1 MTDSKLD
8 LNTDF
13 SQENLSRENILELR
27 ENVYSSKDELDK
39 LNKYIQKLKQSI
51 RSAKDTQEVKDK
63 TLILGISHWI
73 LGNLDEAIEALSD
86 LKTRKIASYF
96 LGKCYQELG
105 DYERAIE
112 CFERSKH
119 SDSEEFEIQMD
130 IAETQ
135 RKAGDIKNALKLIQK
150 LSKACDNEVG
160 LHYQWAHC
168 LDELGEYEDALA
180 HYNRAL
186 EINPSHTSSL
196 FRLAYNFDLYGDD
209 EKAIEYYERCIEQV
223 PTYINAIINL
233 GLLYEDN
240 GDYKKAISYY
250 ETALKAN
257 PNQERARLFL
267 KDAQSSL
274 DMYYDE
280 DKAKKSDEHT
290 EVLNIPISDFELS
303 VRSKNCLERMNIN
316 TLADL
321 TKVSE
326 EDLLSYK
333 NFGETSLNEIKNI
346 LSQKSLNL
354 GQALEDKKPSEL
366 LVDTDVNDKEV
377 LSKSLSELSLSTRCK
392 NALEKIEIMT
402 IGDLVLTTEPE
413 LLKYKGI
420 KQKHIDEIKTQLENH
435 GLSLKDEDEN
445 KDREEL

>member
-1 MTDSKLD
+1 
-8 LNTDF
+8 
-13 SQENLSRENILELR
+13 
-27 ENVYSSKDELDK
+27 
-39 LNKYIQKLKQSI
+39 
-51 RSAKDTQEVKDK
+51 
-63 TLILGISHWI
+63 
-73 LGNLDEAIEALSD
+73 
-86 LKTRKIASYF
+86 
-96 LGKCYQELG
+96 
-105 DYERAIE
+105 
-112 CFERSKH
+112 
-119 SDSEEFEIQMD
+119 MD
-130 IAETQ
+130 IAETT
-135 RKAGDIKNALKLIQK
+135 RKSGDLKNALKLIQK
-150 LSKACDNEVG
+150 LSKTYSKEVG

-168 LDELGEYEDALA
+168 LDELGEYEDAFG

-186 EINPSHTSSL
+186 EIDPSHTSSL

-209 EKAIEYYERCIEQV
+209 EKAIEYYEKCIEQV

-274 DMYYDE
+274 NMYYDE
-280 DKAKKSDEHT
+280 DKEKKRDEHT

-346 LSQKSLNL
+346 LNQKSLRL

-366 LVDTDVNDKEV
+366 LVDTDVNDDEEK
-377 LSKSLSELSLSTRCK
+377 LSKPLSELSLSTRCI
-392 NALEKIEIMT
+392 NALEKLEIMT
-402 IGDLVLTTEPE
+402 IEDLVLTTGPE
-413 LLKYKGI
+413 LLECKGI
-420 KQKHIDEIKTQLENH
+420 KQKHIDEINTQLENQ
-435 GLSLKDEDEN
+435 GLSLKEEDDEVKVEV
-445 KDREEL
+445 EL